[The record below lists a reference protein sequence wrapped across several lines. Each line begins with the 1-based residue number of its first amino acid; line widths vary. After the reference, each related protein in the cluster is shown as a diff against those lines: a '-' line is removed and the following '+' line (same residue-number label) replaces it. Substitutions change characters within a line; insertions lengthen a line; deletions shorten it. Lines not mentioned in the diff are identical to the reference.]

1 MELKNLKSAARD
13 ITMPEEMKHRIINS
27 CRTQLIH
34 SGKETVMKT
43 NQKRTIFR
51 KPAAALAALA
61 ILLSL
66 AVTAV
71 AAPGILKGRFR
82 DIKDWRGAVVGT
94 SYEQATDEI
103 AVSVTVNGNA
113 LTVHAVIADP
123 NMAPYVYA
131 ERMGIAQYRIES
143 EKGKTVQK
151 GTAESVE
158 TMNGTAAV
166 TIPLDGLESGSY
178 NLILTAF
185 FITENKADQPL
196 NINGNWECTF
206 TK

>member
-1 MELKNLKSAARD
+1 MDYNKLKSVAET
-13 ITMPEEMKHRIINS
+13 ITMPEEMKHRIINN

-34 SGKETVMKT
+34 SGKETIMKT
-43 NQKRTIFR
+43 NQKTTIFR

-71 AAPGILKGRFR
+71 AAPGILKGQFR

-94 SYEQATDEI
+94 AYDQATDEI
-103 AVSVTVNGNA
+103 AVHVAVNGNT
-113 LTVHAVIADP
+113 LTVHAVFADP
-123 NMAPYVYA
+123 QMAPYVYA
-131 ERMGIAQYRIES
+131 EQLGIAQYRIES

-151 GTAESVE
+151 GSAESVE
-158 TMNGTAAV
+158 TVNGTAAI
-166 TIPLDGLESGSY
+166 TIPLDDLESGSY
-178 NLILTAF
+178 NLIVTAF
-185 FITENKADQPL
+185 AAEEKADQPL
-196 NINGNWECTF
+196 NIYGNWECTF

>member
-1 MELKNLKSAARD
+1 MDYNKLKSVAET
-13 ITMPEEMKHRIINS
+13 ITMPEEMKHRIINN

-34 SGKETVMKT
+34 SGKETIMKT
-43 NQKRTIFR
+43 NQKTTIFR

-71 AAPGILKGRFR
+71 AAPGILKGQFR

-94 SYEQATDEI
+94 AYDQATDEI
-103 AVSVTVNGNA
+103 AVHVAVNGNT
-113 LTVHAVIADP
+113 LTVHAVFADP
-123 NMAPYVYA
+123 QMAPYVYA
-131 ERMGIAQYRIES
+131 EQLGIAQYRIES

-151 GTAESVE
+151 GSAESVE
-158 TMNGTAAV
+158 TVNGTAAI
-166 TIPLDGLESGSY
+166 TIPLDDLESGSY
-178 NLILTAF
+178 NLIVTAF
-185 FITENKADQPL
+185 VAEEKADQPL
-196 NINGNWECTF
+196 NINGSWECTF

>member
-1 MELKNLKSAARD
+1 MDYNKLKSVAET
-13 ITMPEEMKHRIINS
+13 ITMPEEMKHRIINN

-34 SGKETVMKT
+34 SGKESIMKT
-43 NQKRTIFR
+43 NQKTTIFR

-71 AAPGILKGRFR
+71 AAPGILKGQFR

-94 SYEQATDEI
+94 AYDQATDEI
-103 AVSVTVNGNA
+103 AVHVAVNGNT
-113 LTVHAVIADP
+113 LTVHAVFADP
-123 NMAPYVYA
+123 QMAPYVYA
-131 ERMGIAQYRIES
+131 ERLGIAQYRIES

-151 GTAESVE
+151 GRAESVE
-158 TMNGTAAV
+158 TVNGTAAI
-166 TIPLDGLESGSY
+166 TIPLDDLESGSY
-178 NLILTAF
+178 NLIVTAF
-185 FITENKADQPL
+185 VAEEKADQPL
-196 NINGNWECTF
+196 NINGSWECTF

>member
-1 MELKNLKSAARD
+1 
-13 ITMPEEMKHRIINS
+13 
-27 CRTQLIH
+27 
-34 SGKETVMKT
+34 MKT
-43 NQKRTIFR
+43 NQKKTMFR
-51 KPAAALAALA
+51 KPAAALAALV

-71 AAPGILKGRFR
+71 AAPGILKGQFR

-94 SYEQATDEI
+94 AYDQATNEI
-103 AVSVTVNGNA
+103 AVSVTVNGNV
-113 LTVHAVIADP
+113 LTVHAAIADP
-123 NMAPYVYA
+123 RMAPYVYA

-151 GTAESVE
+151 GSADPVE
-158 TMNGTAAV
+158 TANGTAAI

-185 FITENKADQPL
+185 YISENKGDQPL
-196 NINGNWECTF
+196 NIYGNWECTF